1 MRALTAPGYRG
12 NDGVP
17 AGPLR
22 IRPAVYRAQHI
33 GPARPTSSSSVL
45 LICDRSCSHYY
56 SSNMETV
63 FTVLILLVAVGVS
76 GLSVR
81 GIPFKLPLPLIQ
93 IAIGA
98 ALAWPGFGLHVTFE
112 PDLFMLLF
120 IPPLLFAD
128 GWRIP
133 KREFFKQRNAI
144 LMLALGLV
152 FLTVVALGY
161 FVHFLIPAIP
171 LPVAFALAAVL
182 SPTDAVALSG
192 IAPKGAIPS
201 HLMQILEGEAL
212 MNDASG
218 LVALKFATA
227 AALTGMF
234 SLRAAS
240 ISFVIIAAGGLVVG
254 SIVGWLCSV
263 VLTRLTQSSEEDDPA
278 AGIIM
283 TLLIPFAAYLCAER
297 MGCSGILAAVSAGM
311 MMNWRSLRTDVPT
324 VARLRMRSTWA
335 MIEFVFN
342 GMTFVLLGLQFPHTI
357 GTVVFARGAAGYSHL
372 WLLLGYVSAVMMG
385 LHTLRF
391 AWIWLLRWVA
401 SRKAAVSGVVNA
413 VPGWRTVG
421 VMTIGGVRGAVTL
434 AGILSLPLVLND
446 GTPVPGRELAIFI
459 ASGTI
464 LMSLLIG
471 VVGLPLTLR
480 GVATENKEL
489 AEEERYARAEAAH
502 AAIRALN
509 ESHEKLTAGLDE
521 ASSARVA
528 DSFARVMDLYRRQL
542 ALSDDKQTLREA
554 AHLGERM
561 DTALRTTAL
570 RAQRHTLFKLRRSQ
584 KINDETL
591 NKLLS
596 EIDLADAA
604 IFTRTRNR
612 GPVEHD

>member
-1 MRALTAPGYRG
+1 MPEFVVSSVSAPGKVR
-12 NDGVP
+12 
-17 AGPLR
+17 GPLSL
-22 IRPAVYRAQHI
+22 A
-33 GPARPTSSSSVL
+33 
-45 LICDRSCSHYY
+45 D
-56 SSNMETV
+56 MESI
-63 FTVLILLVAVGVS
+63 FTVLILLVAVGLS

-133 KREFFKQRNAI
+133 KREFFKQRGAI

-152 FLTVVALGY
+152 FLTVVAVGY

-171 LPVAFALAAVL
+171 LPIAFALAAVL

-201 HLMQILEGEAL
+201 HLMQVLEGEAL

-227 AALTGMF
+227 AALTGVF
-234 SLRAAS
+234 SLGKAS
-240 ISFVIIAAGGLVVG
+240 ISFVIIAAGGLAVGAVVAG
-254 SIVGWLCSV
+254 LCSV
-263 VLTRLTQSSEEDDPA
+263 VLTRLTQSSDDDDPA
-278 AGIIM
+278 AGIVM
-283 TLLIPFAAYLCAER
+283 TLLIPFAAYLSAEH

-311 MMNWRSLRTDVPT
+311 VMNRQSLRTDVPT

-342 GMTFVLLGLQFPHTI
+342 GMTFILLGLQFPHTI
-357 GTVVFARGAAGYSHL
+357 GSVVFGTGAGGHSHL
-372 WLLLGYVSAVMMG
+372 WMLLGYVSAVMVA
-385 LHTLRF
+385 LHALRF
-391 AWIWLLRWVA
+391 AWVWLLRWLA
-401 SRKAAVSGVVNA
+401 SRKAAGKGLVNA

-446 GTPVPGRELAIFI
+446 GTPLPGRELAIFI

-464 LMSLLIG
+464 LMSLIIA

-480 GVATENKEL
+480 GVRTENKEL
-489 AEEERYARAEAAH
+489 AEEERYARLESAH

-528 DSFARVMDLYRRQL
+528 DSFARVMDVYRRQL
-542 ALSDDKQTLREA
+542 ALADDEQTLRDA
-554 AHLGERM
+554 ARLGERV
-561 DTALRTTAL
+561 DTKLRTTAL
-570 RAQRHTLFKLRRSQ
+570 AAQRHALYKLRRNQ

-612 GPVEHD
+612 SWTEPG